1 MQNVRV
7 IITLPKERVDAL
19 DALVAKGAASSRNEL
34 VDKIIAGF
42 LKDLEK
48 SGKEERPVSPESALG
63 ALITF
68 FLLVLGAAA
77 IAQILGGEE

>member
-1 MQNVRV
+1 MSYRV
-7 IITLPKERVDAL
+7 ILTLPKERVDAL

-34 VDKIIAGF
+34 IDKILAGF

-48 SGKEERPVSPESALG
+48 SGRGEKVSSPESALG

-68 FLLVLGAAA
+68 FLIILGAAA
-77 IAQILGGEE
+77 IAEILGGEG

>member
-19 DALVAKGAASSRNEL
+19 DALVVKGAASSRNEL

-48 SGKEERPVSPESALG
+48 SGKGERPVSPESALG
-63 ALITF
+63 ALMTF
-68 FLLVLGAAA
+68 FLLVLGTAT
-77 IAQILGGEE
+77 IAQILGGEQ

>member
-1 MQNVRV
+1 MSYRV
-7 IITLPKERVDAL
+7 ILTLPKERVDAL

-34 VDKIIAGF
+34 IDKILAGF

-48 SGKEERPVSPESALG
+48 GGRGEKVSSPESALG

-68 FLLVLGAAA
+68 FLIILGAAA
-77 IAQILGGEE
+77 IAEILGGEG